1 MPWSIFAYDGESST
15 PVWQDSSTGELRTS
29 ATDPGIVSPANEY
42 KIPRANEGFDNKDA
56 YINSLIKQ
64 GATYPDGTKLTISD
78 KMWGKTVILPKG
90 ANPAAIVQ
98 PYNANPKRDFM
109 DAGVDFLAGPNGWM
123 GVVGAAG
130 AGLALALGGAGALGD
145 LAAIT
150 EGEMT
155 LGGAGAAGSAG
166 YGAGLPAVSSGMTEA
181 GWSMGTGGLGMDVA
195 GAELAGLG
203 GLTNGADYGTGGLEA
218 LGEGGGAAGPGTLGS
233 ETGAGW
239 VNAAGTGTGTSALST
254 LNNLA
259 KSPAG
264 TSAIQKILSGSG
276 GMQDWLSL
284 LGPAMS
290 IYSGVEGLDRADDY
304 SNLVSGDIGGVL
316 GQLNSLG
323 ITSPKFSPISSPGI
337 TSPTF
342 TSPSLDPITG
352 QSVDRSAQAKA
363 AIAGADPW
371 GASGGR
377 SLADEQLQAL
387 MRSPGSLMTDPGYQA
402 KMMGVDRVM
411 AAQGQLG
418 GGGGAVAAANAS
430 GDYYQ
435 QRLAA
440 LATLE
445 NMGNPVG
452 AWQLGLGQEQL
463 GLAEGQ
469 LNLKGKIANSEQ
481 AINLGQLGVSQAQT
495 NLSGQVAA
503 SNQGIQ
509 LGQLDT
515 QRGQL
520 DLDAQKA
527 MANLGVTKGQ
537 LGLDAAKLKL
547 AAAGGANTLAG
558 QSLASIGYGVTQ
570 ATGGTTQM
578 DQARQ
583 FLQALRASGATV

>member
-1 MPWSIFAYDGESST
+1 MTYD
-15 PVWQDSSTGELRTS
+15 ELMKYRPANYNQFDPEFQRDGS
-29 ATDPGIVSPANEY
+29 AAVQVPGLGIVTFFSDGRVVLGDSTSPSGETWLTKGSNGEIAQEQQA
-42 KIPRANEGFDNKDA
+42 KGDTSFMGAIKD
-56 YINSLIKQ
+56 L
-64 GATYPDGTKLTISD
+64 L
-78 KMWGKTVILPKG
+78 
-90 ANPAAIVQ
+90 PAAAV
-98 PYNANPKRDFM
+98 AF
-109 DAGVDFLAGPNGWM
+109 GGPM
-123 GVVGAAG
+123 VGSYLSGLSGAG
-130 AGLALALGGAGALGD
+130 AGAGWTSGYD
-145 LAAIT
+145 LA
-150 EGEMT
+150 
-155 LGGAGAAGSAG
+155 
-166 YGAGLPAVSSGMTEA
+166 
-181 GWSMGTGGLGMDVA
+181 MGNT
-195 GAELAGLG
+195 AGLG
-203 GLTNGADYGTGGLEA
+203 ESMAGLGWTDYGTGGLEA

-233 ETGAGW
+233 EAGAGW
-239 VNAAGTGTGTSALST
+239 VNAAGTGGTDALSAL
-254 LNNLA
+254 NGIA

-264 TSAIQKILSGSG
+264 TSAISKILSGSG

-290 IYSGVEGLDRADDY
+290 IYSGVEGLDRAKDMN
-304 SNLVSGDIGGVL
+304 NLISGDVGGAL
-316 GQLNSLG
+316 GQLGALG
-323 ITSPKFSPISSPGI
+323 ITSPSLSPVSSPSI
-337 TSPTF
+337 TPPTF
-342 TSPSLDPITG
+342 ASPSLDPITG
-352 QSVDRSAQAKA
+352 RPVDRSAQAKA

-440 LATLE
+440 LAALE

-452 AWQLGLGQEQL
+452 AQAAGLGQEQL
-463 GLAEGQ
+463 GLQEGQ
-469 LNLKGKIANSEQ
+469 LGLQGQIANSGQ

-495 NLSGQVAA
+495 NLTGQVAA
-503 SNQGIQ
+503 ANQGIQ
-509 LGQLDT
+509 LGQLDM

-583 FLQALRASGATV
+583 FLQALRASGASV